1 MDELKAKIFWQLLPK
16 CSNKVLR
23 RIQQKFGFLPDP
35 SALSSD
41 QRSALPESLL
51 RILDSHLQQNAGTF
65 VERLEYA
72 YEYTRSQNLRLI
84 ELGGP
89 DYPALLAQIPDA
101 PALFYL
107 LGSAELVHQP
117 QIAIVGSRRCSRG
130 GQVDA
135 RIFSR
140 HLAEAGF
147 TITSGLALGIDTAA
161 HQGALEVAMQNA
173 LNESRPN
180 IPLCPKDNAP
190 NPLPCTSQAI
200 TGTTIAV
207 LGAGLD
213 KIYPARNGALASQIL
228 ECGGALISEFAPGV
242 PPLPDHFPRR
252 NRIISGLSAAS
263 LIVEASERSGS
274 LITARLALEQGREVL
289 VLPGSIHDPLKSG
302 CLRLI
307 REGATL
313 VSEPRQMVAEISSL
327 LGFQLDLV
335 PCERKQASNARV
347 ALNTDQSSIL
357 AKIEFEPISME
368 DLLQVTGKEAMT
380 LMEILLDLELEG
392 LIQRGPTGI
401 QRLR

>member
-1 MDELKAKIFWQLLPK
+1 MDELKSKIFWQLLPK

-23 RIQQKFGFLPDP
+23 RLQQKFGFLPDA
-35 SALSSD
+35 SALSPE
-41 QRSALPESLL
+41 QRGVLPEPLL
-51 RILDSHLQQNAGTF
+51 RIVDSHLQQNAGVF
-65 VERLEYA
+65 SERLDYA
-72 YEYTRSQNLRLI
+72 YEYTLTQNLRLI
-84 ELGGP
+84 ELGEP

-107 LGSAELVHQP
+107 SGRAELVHQP
-117 QIAIVGSRRCSRG
+117 QIAIVGSRRCSRA

-135 RIFSR
+135 KVFSR
-140 HLAEAGF
+140 HLAERGF

-161 HQGALEVAMQNA
+161 HQGALEGA
-173 LNESRPN
+173 LES
-180 IPLCPKDNAP
+180 IAADPLKE
-190 NPLPCTSQAI
+190 
-200 TGTTIAV
+200 TGRANTGSTIAV

-213 KIYPARNGALASQIL
+213 RIYPARNSALASQIL
-228 ECGGALISEFAPGV
+228 ETGGALISEFAPGV

-252 NRIISGLSAAS
+252 NRIISGLSSAS

-313 VSEPRQMVAEISSL
+313 VSEPSQMVAEISSL
-327 LGFQLDLV
+327 LGFQSNLV
-335 PCERKQASNARV
+335 SAESTESSNSGL
-347 ALNTDQSSIL
+347 ALSKDQSSVL
-357 AKIEFEPISME
+357 AKIEFEPISIE
-368 DLLQVTGKEAMT
+368 DLLYLTAREPME

-392 LIQRGPTGI
+392 VIQRGPAGV
-401 QRLR
+401 QRLS